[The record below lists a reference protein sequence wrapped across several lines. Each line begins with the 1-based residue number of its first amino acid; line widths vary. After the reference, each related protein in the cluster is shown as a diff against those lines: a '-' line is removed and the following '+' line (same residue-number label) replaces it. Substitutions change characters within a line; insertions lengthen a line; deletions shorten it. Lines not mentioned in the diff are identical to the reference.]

1 MGREK
6 KKSGNACSEKIE
18 KNKKKTM
25 LEKKWTVLAWAVNV
39 AFFFFFTNCEAV
51 QRSGKKKRK
60 KKTPANFHFTCLR

>member
-1 MGREK
+1 MGRGKK

-39 AFFFFFTNCEAV
+39 AFFFFF
-51 QRSGKKKRK
+51 
-60 KKTPANFHFTCLR
+60 